1 MPTFCYTEIKEMIP
15 MGSPKGKKHR
25 VFTKEEKLRI
35 VKEYL
40 CAHETMHKFGVEHN
54 LNISVLRY
62 WVRNYSEKGEEG
74 LASYRDKCGN
84 KYSALHTSNSLDEMG
99 KLELRMLKL
108 ETDLARLKKGYLV
121 KGSGSQKEYVTGSGK
136 IFKLSKN

>member
-1 MPTFCYTEIKEMIP
+1 

-54 LNISVLRY
+54 LNSSVLRY

-74 LASYRDKCGN
+74 LASHRDKCGN
-84 KYSALHTSNSLDEMG
+84 KYSALHISNSLDEMG